1 MKLAVVTN
9 ILTPYRI
16 PLFESLGKST
26 KACTVLLQARQE
38 ENRQWR
44 LRPFSFHAEILPGLH
59 LKPPGAE
66 VSVHLNYGVLRRLRR
81 LDPDV
86 VLSGGFAPAHVAAFL
101 YCKLSGKRYVQWGE
115 FTLRDGAQSSRIKR
129 GLRRLLI
136 SGADGC
142 VASSKDAHD
151 AFAQYGADPASI
163 LTASM
168 PFEAEELHERVG
180 VCRLA
185 HRESPAREQ
194 PSGPA
199 LLSVGQ
205 LIPRKGWDELFAIY
219 REVVKARPDTVLL
232 IAGDGPCRVAYE
244 RLVREAGWSRVRF
257 LGHLDEARLAEQFAL
272 ADLFLF
278 PTRYDAYGLVLAEA
292 MAAELPV
299 VSSVHA
305 AATRDLVEEGV
316 TGYAIDP
323 RDAEASAGT
332 IVGLLALSGER
343 RRAIGRAAYERVR
356 SCDTKPTA
364 DRMVRF
370 LRTIVYGAR
379 RDGRRLA
386 PPVR

>member
-1 MKLAVVTN
+1 MEPKFL
-9 ILTPYRI
+9 RI
-16 PLFESLGKST
+16 S
-26 KACTVLLQARQE
+26 ARASSS
-38 ENRQWR
+38 R
-44 LRPFSFHAEILPGLH
+44 
-59 LKPPGAE
+59 
-66 VSVHLNYGVLRRLRR
+66 
-81 LDPDV
+81 
-86 VLSGGFAPAHVAAFL
+86 APAHVAAFL

-364 DRMVRF
+364 DRMVTAPPTIPSAPLSCVRSCSASSTEQRRLIAMRCMHGWYNSF
-370 LRTIVYGAR
+370 TWLLGTRPSNPSAKPRATRLSQWRRRTIF
-379 RDGRRLA
+379 
-386 PPVR
+386 PPLSSP